1 MIFKRGHSEEGGKM
15 SVILRRRK
23 EAKTGQ
29 AGEGERSRQNQGD
42 GWLVCCQRVCTGASL
57 GQNEAVLSAGVE
69 WTRMRRGKRAW

>member
-1 MIFKRGHSEEGGKM
+1 M

-23 EAKTGQ
+23 GAKTVQ
-29 AGEGERSRQNQGD
+29 EGEREKSRENQGD
-42 GWLVCCQRVCTGASL
+42 GWYAVRGVCTGASL